1 RVQKPRDD
9 EIGELYDGFN
19 SMLEQI
25 QKREQERDTVQAA
38 LIQSEAILKKAQEI
52 SEIGSYEWNVLGN
65 SLIWSDEMFRIYG
78 VDKNTFQPTI
88 EKVVELTRL
97 DDRKKIQEA
106 IEQTI
111 VNKKVQRIE
120 YRILCPG
127 GTEKVVLVDGEAT
140 LDDHGNLKKIVGFV
154 QDVTERKEAEKAV
167 QKTSKQLR
175 ALATHLQSVR
185 EEERTTIAREMHD
198 ELGQDL
204 TAFKMD
210 LTFLE
215 KQIQSGK
222 KKDSDHLRSIN
233 DLKIFIDETV
243 HKVRSLIRYLRP
255 EVLDD
260 LGLIEA
266 LQWQAQEFKSRSGID
281 IKFKSNIKK
290 IKVDKNTST
299 ALFRIFQEA
308 LTNITRHARAT
319 QVDVNIEK
327 KERIF
332 SLKVTDNGVG
342 ISSDIGDKSKSFGLL
357 GMKERA
363 LMLGGEVEVNGAD
376 GKGTTV
382 KARIPIK

>member
-1 RVQKPRDD
+1 
-9 EIGELYDGFN
+9 
-19 SMLEQI
+19 
-25 QKREQERDTVQAA
+25 
-38 LIQSEAILKKAQEI
+38 
-52 SEIGSYEWNVLGN
+52 
-65 SLIWSDEMFRIYG
+65 
-78 VDKNTFQPTI
+78 
-88 EKVVELTRL
+88 
-97 DDRKKIQEA
+97 
-106 IEQTI
+106 
-111 VNKKVQRIE
+111 
-120 YRILCPG
+120 
-127 GTEKVVLVDGEAT
+127 
-140 LDDHGNLKKIVGFV
+140 
-154 QDVTERKEAEKAV
+154 
-167 QKTSKQLR
+167 
-175 ALATHLQSVR
+175 
-185 EEERTTIAREMHD
+185 
-198 ELGQDL
+198 
-204 TAFKMD
+204 MD
-210 LTFLE
+210 LTFLV

-222 KKDSDHLRSIN
+222 KKDSDHLRSIS

-266 LQWQAQEFKSRSGID
+266 LQWQAQEFKSRTGID

-319 QVDVNIEK
+319 KVDVNIEK